1 MLSTRIVTSDSC
13 PQCKF
18 YIKVLNRQKYQFEIF
33 DANAKENQKQLD
45 VWRITNMPVVQII
58 EHQEDAEVVVLF
70 QFGSGQISPRAI
82 EVKKKMVQK
91 EQEKKLAQER
101 KGD

>member
-1 MLSTRIVTSDSC
+1 MLSFRVITKESC
-13 PQCKF
+13 LKCKF
-18 YIKVLNRQKYQFEIF
+18 YIKVLKHHGYQFETF

-70 QFGSGQISPRAI
+70 QFGFGQISPRVLNRTI
-82 EVKKKMVQK
+82 KIILKKREKVKQM
-91 EQEKKLAQER
+91 
-101 KGD
+101 GDS